1 MEFTLV
7 YRGSLKSNGDPT
19 HKQQIR
25 RVMHAQLMEL
35 MESSH
40 MKKAGPPDEIVT
52 YGYVDR
58 GLCCVRNVGNFKFAG
73 LVNEAMHLVA
83 ELSILLLRPE
93 ASGVIVTQGGDID
106 NRLKTLLDALRI
118 PQQTS
123 DLPKSDSPLEG
134 ENPFYCLLEDDKLI
148 TRLDITSDRLLVSQ
162 TKSTDVNLIIR
173 VRMKPTQITCDN
185 IRFLQ

>member
-7 YRGSLKSNGDPT
+7 YRGSLKANGDPK

-25 RVMHAQLMEL
+25 RVMHAQLKEL
-35 MESSH
+35 MKASH
-40 MKKAGPPDEIVT
+40 MKHAGPPDEILT
-52 YGYVDR
+52 CDYVDR
-58 GLCCVRNVGNFKFAG
+58 GLCCVRNVGGFEFAG
-73 LVNEAMHLVA
+73 LVSEEMHLVA

-93 ASGVIVTQGGDID
+93 ASGVIVTKGGDID

-118 PQQTS
+118 PQTR
-123 DLPKSDSPLEG
+123 DLPKSDSPQEG

-148 TRLDITSDRLLVSQ
+148 TRLDITSDRLLESQ
-162 TKSTDVNLIIR
+162 TEPTNVNLIIR